1 MTELSGLSITV
12 AGAGV
17 LGLACSLRLA
27 QAGARVTLCDPAR
40 AADNASGVAAGM
52 LAPAFESVLD
62 AEGGE
67 RVDLLL
73 AAREG
78 WPRLLEAMEAG
89 GTVLDRSGALL
100 AGRVE
105 DADLRD
111 RAAGRFAALG
121 LAVEPLSGAELRAR
135 QPAAA
140 TDLDWGLYSPDDW
153 RLEPAVA
160 MAALGRAF
168 ERAGGRTVRASLR
181 RDGGTWRLEG
191 APVGDRLLLATG
203 AAAEEF
209 AAWAPELAA
218 LHPVKGQIVHYA
230 GGPSAGPVLRDRHG
244 YVAPQPGGAIA
255 GATMER
261 GRRDREV
268 DPDTLATLKARA
280 ARLAP
285 ALAQIPAEGRAGVRG
300 ATPDGLPLV
309 GASAADPRLLLAVG
323 ARRNGWLLAPLV
335 AEMAVALAAGETD
348 VPFAE
353 VLDPR
358 RFG

>member
-1 MTELSGLSITV
+1 
-12 AGAGV
+12 V
-17 LGLACSLRLA
+17 LGLACALRLA
-27 QAGARVTLCDPAR
+27 QAGARVTLCDPAG

-62 AEGGE
+62 GEGCAHL
-67 RVDLLL
+67 DLLL
-73 AAREG
+73 AARDR
-78 WPRLLEAMEAG
+78 WPGLLQALDAPG
-89 GTVLDRSGALL
+89 SILDRSGAVL
-100 AGRVE
+100 AGRAQ
-105 DADLRD
+105 DAGLAE

-121 LAVEPLSGAELRAR
+121 LSVERLSGPELRAR

-140 TDLDWGLYSPDDW
+140 ADLEWGLYSPDDW

-160 MAALGRAF
+160 MAALDRAF
-168 ERAGGRTVRASLR
+168 ARAGGRTVRASLR
-181 RDGGTWRLEG
+181 REGAAWRLEG

-203 AAAEEF
+203 AAADEF

-230 GGPSAGPVLRDRHG
+230 GGPSAGPVLRDAHG

-255 GATMER
+255 GATMEL
-261 GRRDREV
+261 GRRDRDV
-268 DPDTLATLKARA
+268 DPQTLASLKAHA

-285 ALAQIPAEGRAGVRG
+285 ALAQVPAEGRAGVRG

-323 ARRNGWLLAPLV
+323 ARRNGWLIAPLV

-348 VPFAE
+348 IPFAGA
-353 VLDPR
+353 LAPG